1 LLATLGTLTLGAA
14 GCVPPWAPA
23 APGAGTAVPPG
34 GARPD
39 ARPPRRLRLVL
50 SPEGLPALDEALRRA
65 IAVAAGATGDTAE
78 VQETGSF
85 LGGPPA
91 TGELPAE
98 AIAHRVLVAV
108 QAGTPPDALLLL
120 GRQAQVAR
128 LQSQGL
134 LLDVSG
140 LMHRVGRLQGG
151 TLALSETLH
160 VVAGNWFAV
169 PWYQRLVGHWVREP
183 VLRAGGLRRD
193 GEVTYAALRQALAG
207 AGAEGASVAPWGIGG
222 ADTADV
228 DAWCW
233 GAIHAWGG
241 GLADRK
247 GERVNLD
254 TPQTVGALEWLAET
268 LLPTSLHPA
277 AGRWA
282 DGEKN
287 AAFERGETAYTYSE
301 RAIAQGP
308 GGPQDGAD
316 PARPAGSSPLPSPP
330 APAVYLR
337 TLAGPVARPRAVG
350 GGGAWLLPRGGAAEA
365 TERFLEALLDP
376 ALQRPLWVAGGRFA
390 LPAYLGGWDDPAI
403 GGAPWAES
411 ARRFR
416 SELDLDGDAFVSA
429 AGNGGPETGAAQ
441 AIGAL
446 RFGAGMLRAVL
457 AGRPAAEVVAETQRR
472 AVELYRAFGL
482 PG

>member
-1 LLATLGTLTLGAA
+1 MLATLGALTLGAA

-23 APGAGTAVPPG
+23 APAAGKGAPSS
-34 GARPD
+34 GARPA

-65 IAVAAGATGDTAE
+65 IAGAAGAIGATAE
-78 VQETGSF
+78 VQEMAPF

-91 TGELPAE
+91 VGVEPAE
-98 AIAHRVLVAV
+98 AIAHRLLVAV

-120 GRQAQVAR
+120 GREAQVAR

-140 LMHRVGRLQGG
+140 LMRRVGRRQGEP
-151 TLALSETLH
+151 LAVSETLH
-160 VVAGNWFAV
+160 VVAGKWFAV

-183 VLRAGGLRRD
+183 VLHAGGLRGD
-193 GEVTYAALRQALAG
+193 GEVTYAALRQAL

-268 LLPTSLHPA
+268 LSMTSSIHPA
-277 AGRWA
+277 AGGWG

-287 AAFERGETAYTYSE
+287 RAFERGETAYTYSE

-308 GGPQDGAD
+308 GGPPGGAGVD
-316 PARPAGSSPLPSPP
+316 PAE
-330 APAVYLR
+330 AVSLR

-350 GGGAWLLPRGGAAEA
+350 GGGAWLVPRGGAAEA
-365 TERFLEALLDP
+365 TERLLEALLDL

-403 GGAPWAES
+403 TGAPWAEP

-416 SELDLDGDAFVSA
+416 AENDLDGDAFVSA

-457 AGRPAAEVVAETQRR
+457 AGRPAPDVVAETQRR
-472 AVELYRAFGL
+472 AVQLYRTFGL

>member
-1 LLATLGTLTLGAA
+1 MVDLPPAGSHPLSHTRPRARTAHRPTRRRLLATPGALTLGAA

-23 APGAGTAVPPG
+23 APAAGTEAPSS

-65 IAVAAGATGDTAE
+65 IAGAAGAIGVTAE
-78 VQETGSF
+78 VQEMAPF

-91 TGELPAE
+91 VGAEPAE
-98 AIAHRVLVAV
+98 AIAHRLLVAV

-120 GRQAQVAR
+120 GREAQVAR

-140 LMHRVGRLQGG
+140 LMRRVGRRQGG
-151 TLALSETLH
+151 PLAVSETLH
-160 VVAGNWFAV
+160 VVAGKWFAV

-193 GEVTYAALRQALAG
+193 GEVTYAALRQALDG

-268 LLPTSLHPA
+268 LA
-277 AGRWA
+277 
-282 DGEKN
+282 
-287 AAFERGETAYTYSE
+287 
-301 RAIAQGP
+301 
-308 GGPQDGAD
+308 
-316 PARPAGSSPLPSPP
+316 
-330 APAVYLR
+330 
-337 TLAGPVARPRAVG
+337 
-350 GGGAWLLPRGGAAEA
+350 
-365 TERFLEALLDP
+365 
-376 ALQRPLWVAGGRFA
+376 
-390 LPAYLGGWDDPAI
+390 
-403 GGAPWAES
+403 
-411 ARRFR
+411 
-416 SELDLDGDAFVSA
+416 
-429 AGNGGPETGAAQ
+429 
-441 AIGAL
+441 
-446 RFGAGMLRAVL
+446 
-457 AGRPAAEVVAETQRR
+457 
-472 AVELYRAFGL
+472 
-482 PG
+482 